1 MAIKVSLQKLTLAEP
16 IEVLI
21 PRQLRLN
28 GIDLLGITV
37 SHMAAVS
44 LLPLHHR
51 DPFDR
56 MLIAQS
62 QVEHLSVVSIDRAF
76 DAYGIARL
84 W

>member
-1 MAIKVSLQKLTLAEP
+1 
-16 IEVLI
+16 
-21 PRQLRLN
+21 
-28 GIDLLGITV
+28 
-37 SHMAAVS
+37 
-44 LLPLHHR
+44 
-51 DPFDR
+51 